1 MALDMERGAT
11 APPSAMKH
19 TRLDLPTIAPFVLF
33 AVIYALAPRFLEQKD
48 LTLLIYI
55 GINALIALGLNL
67 LMGYAGQI
75 SLGHAAF
82 FGMGAYTSAILT
94 VRPIPEEVM
103 PGFSLGTG
111 VLAGLA
117 VLVSLTRA
125 SGWRFAV
132 GLGALLAFAWFAGA
146 LQAGLLV
153 SLVIFGIG
161 MAVTG
166 LVTGLGWLK
175 AGAAGV
181 CVVVVSAVSHSFLT
195 GVLARG
201 GTSPWLGMIVG
212 VFFTGMIAYL
222 IGAQVL
228 RLKGH
233 YLAMATLGFGIIVE
247 IIFRQWTAV
256 TGGSSDGIFGI
267 PTISFTDGLPAPI
280 RSLYEL
286 AAGGPLGPREQYFYL
301 VWLFVF
307 VGLILAVNIVR
318 SRVGRAFRA
327 VHGSEVAAESLGVD
341 TERYKVQVFVLS
353 AALGSIA
360 GSLHA
365 HNAGIGYVNPSEF
378 NFMVSVQLVVMVVVG
393 GMASVWGALFG
404 AAAIQL
410 LKNWILNIGKSGH
423 EFMGLTLTGL
433 DPIIFGS
440 ILIIVMIILPQ
451 GLVRG
456 LTDAAAAAFRT
467 AGKGGRHGTG

>member
-1 MALDMERGAT
+1 M
-11 APPSAMKH
+11 
-19 TRLDLPTIAPFVLF
+19 
-33 AVIYALAPRFLEQKD
+33 
-48 LTLLIYI
+48 
-55 GINALIALGLNL
+55 
-67 LMGYAGQI
+67 
-75 SLGHAAF
+75 
-82 FGMGAYTSAILT
+82 
-94 VRPIPEEVM
+94 
-103 PGFSLGTG
+103 
-111 VLAGLA
+111 
-117 VLVSLTRA
+117 
-125 SGWRFAV
+125 
-132 GLGALLAFAWFAGA
+132 
-146 LQAGLLV
+146 
-153 SLVIFGIG
+153 
-161 MAVTG
+161 
-166 LVTGLGWLK
+166 
-175 AGAAGV
+175 
-181 CVVVVSAVSHSFLT
+181 
-195 GVLARG
+195 
-201 GTSPWLGMIVG
+201 
-212 VFFTGMIAYL
+212 
-222 IGAQVL
+222 
-228 RLKGH
+228 
-233 YLAMATLGFGIIVE
+233 
-247 IIFRQWTAV
+247 
-256 TGGSSDGIFGI
+256 
-267 PTISFTDGLPAPI
+267 
-280 RSLYEL
+280 
-286 AAGGPLGPREQYFYL
+286 GPREQYFYL